1 MSAADATDQFV
12 YLDYNATTPVDEAV
26 VSELMPY
33 LAGKGF
39 GNPSSSHVKGRR
51 ARAAVDEGRWRVAKM
66 LGCDDSSVY
75 FTSGA
80 TESLNWAIKGAAFK
94 QREDS
99 GRNHILISAVEHVCV
114 FEIVKWLAS
123 EHGFDCEVCPVDSKG
138 RVDPEKVK
146 SLIRPGKTAVVSIQ
160 HGNAEVGTVQPIA
173 EIVAAVEEVDG
184 NVIVHTDASQSAG
197 KYPLTVEALGS
208 PDLITLAGH
217 KFYAP
222 KGIGAL
228 IAPSGV
234 VIEQLMHGGG
244 QEFGERCGTEN
255 VPWIVGFGKACEL
268 VNENLEAYMEHMNSL
283 RTILLKD
290 LEKAV
295 TSEAGEDAWKWNV
308 RVNTPLD
315 DPSCPV
321 LANTLSISIKGMQGA
336 DIVKELGDRVAIS
349 AGSACH
355 SGEHVLSSVLQAM
368 KVEPVWGL
376 GTLRFSIGRM
386 TTKEEVKQAARVVGS
401 VICKHLRELEDGDVE
416 ADTFQ

>member
-1 MSAADATDQFV
+1 MMPPSVEPFV
-12 YLDYNATTPVDEAV
+12 YLDYNATTPVDREV
-26 VSELMPY
+26 LNELMPH
-33 LAGKGF
+33 LGGQHF
-39 GNPSSSHVKGRR
+39 GNPSSSHAKGRH
-51 ARAAVDEGRWRVAKM
+51 ARTAVDEARGRVATL
-66 LGCDDSSVY
+66 LGCDDTSVF

-123 EHGFDCEVCPVDSKG
+123 VHGFDCKVCPVDSKG
-138 RVDPEKVK
+138 RVDPMKVK
-146 SLIRPGKTAVVSIQ
+146 SLIRPGKTALVSIQ

-173 EIVAAVEEVDG
+173 DIVAAVEAVDG

-197 KYPLTVEALGS
+197 KYLLTVESLGH

-228 IAPSGV
+228 VAPSGV
-234 VIEQLMHGGG
+234 IIEQLMHGGG
-244 QEFGERCGTEN
+244 QEFGERGGTEN
-255 VPWIVGFGKACEL
+255 VPWIVAFGKACEL
-268 VNENLEAYMEHMNSL
+268 VHENLAMYMDHMSSMRQLLLEA
-283 RTILLKD
+283 LK
-290 LEKAV
+290 EGV
-295 TSEAGEDAWKWNV
+295 TLEAGPGAWDSV
-308 RVNTPLD
+308 RINTPLD

-336 DIVKELGDRVAIS
+336 DVVKELGDRVGIS

-355 SGEHVLSSVLQAM
+355 SGEHVLSSVLHAM
-368 KVEPVWGL
+368 KVQPSWGL

-386 TTKEEVKQAARVVGS
+386 TTEEEVRQAASVVGG
-401 VICKHLRELEDGDVE
+401 VIAEHLRSDVE
-416 ADTFQ
+416 EDTFQ

>member
-1 MSAADATDQFV
+1 MRK
-12 YLDYNATTPVDEAV
+12 EG
-26 VSELMPY
+26 VS
-33 LAGKGF
+33 
-39 GNPSSSHVKGRR
+39 SRRGRQ
-51 ARAAVDEGRWRVAKM
+51 
-66 LGCDDSSVY
+66 
-75 FTSGA
+75 
-80 TESLNWAIKGAAFK
+80 ESLNWAIKGAAFK

-123 EHGFDCEVCPVDSKG
+123 VHGFDCEVCPVDSKG
-138 RVDPEKVK
+138 RVDPMKVK
-146 SLIRPGKTAVVSIQ
+146 SLIRPGKTALVSIQ

-173 EIVAAVEEVDG
+173 DIVAAVEAVDG

-197 KYPLTVEALGS
+197 KYPLTVESLGH

-228 IAPSGV
+228 VAPSGV

-255 VPWIVGFGKACEL
+255 VPWIVAFGKACEL
-268 VNENLEAYMEHMNSL
+268 VHDNLAMYMEHMSSM
-283 RTILLKD
+283 RQLL
-290 LEKAV
+290 LEALKEAV
-295 TSEAGEDAWKWNV
+295 TLEAGPGAWDSV
-308 RVNTPLD
+308 RINTPLD
-315 DPSCPV
+315 DQSCPV

-336 DIVKELGDRVAIS
+336 DVVKELGDRVGIS

-355 SGEHVLSSVLQAM
+355 SGEHVLSSVLHAM
-368 KVEPVWGL
+368 KVEPSWGL

-386 TTKEEVKQAARVVGS
+386 TTEEEVRRAASVVGG
-401 VICKHLRELEDGDVE
+401 VIAEHLQSDVE
-416 ADTFQ
+416 EDTFQ